1 MARPPTRQLAVQAS
15 QRDRDC
21 HRKPPKGGR
30 RMRLLAQTIN
40 FVERKILND
49 AWLVF
54 SKERNIK
61 QIDKKE
67 SNETKQAQDTQ
78 LNISTIFSLYQ
89 SLPFLCSKSFILPL
103 TFSVVIPV
111 LLPIFSS
118 KASFSNDL

>member
-15 QRDRDC
+15 KRDRDC
-21 HRKPPKGGR
+21 HRKPTKGGR

-67 SNETKQAQDTQ
+67 SNETKQDTQ